1 VISVWYIV
9 VFAGLAILLVAAVLI
24 RNARVEGGGGR
35 SGAPTG
41 SANGSRTPRGSAA
54 RQERKCRRAQSRN
67 DRRKRH

>member
-1 VISVWYIV
+1 MWYIV

-24 RNARVEGGGGR
+24 RNARVEGGAGR

-41 SANGSRTPRGSAA
+41 SANGSRTQRGSAA
-54 RQERKCRRAQSRN
+54 RQERKRRRAQSRN